1 MCVCERKEIQERK
14 QVSPD
19 VFKSTLRNIEHT
31 STAPFFTS
39 EKKSGKLKAHFYL
52 KIIPGNRLASA
63 TTAANF

>member
-1 MCVCERKEIQERK
+1 MCVKEKKFKKESK
-14 QVSPD
+14 CPLN